1 MFQPQP
7 PSNFNPTQTFN
18 PSPSFPQQQQQNM
31 MMPPVKLAEKPVPV
45 EKGPIPAENQ
55 VIKTVFDT
63 LINKCMNATTQPITK
78 RKLED
83 VLKKQEILYDKLRES
98 TVSFTTLKTNI
109 ILDLIE
115 NKKIL
120 NLLKLVL

>member
-7 PSNFNPTQTFN
+7 SANFNPTQTFN

-31 MMPPVKLAEKPVPV
+31 TMPPVKIAEKPVPV

-63 LINKCMNATTQPITK
+63 LVNKCMNATTQPITK

-98 TVSFTTLKTNI
+98 TVSF
-109 ILDLIE
+109 
-115 NKKIL
+115 NKSL
-120 NLLKLVL
+120 NKSVSSLF